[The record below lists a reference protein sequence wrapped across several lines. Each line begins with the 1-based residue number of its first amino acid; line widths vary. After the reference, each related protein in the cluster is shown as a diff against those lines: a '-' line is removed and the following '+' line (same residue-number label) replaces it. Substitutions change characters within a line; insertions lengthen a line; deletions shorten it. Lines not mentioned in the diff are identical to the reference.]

1 MGPLR
6 CQIMMLPEDSGPER
20 VFSHLG
26 TCSARRPLPS
36 LIDIVFPVQE
46 EDEGRTLFIILS
58 HLLS

>member
-1 MGPLR
+1 MSPLR

-46 EDEGRTLFIILS
+46 EEGRTLFIILS